1 MKKILYTLAIV
12 LAVVFTSCKKPAGS
26 GGQATITGKVHVTN
40 FSMTAG
46 IYVENGQYY
55 GPDEDV
61 YLIYGDDNTY
71 SERNRTGPNGEFE
84 FRYLRPGSYRVY
96 VFSKDKDAIVAG
108 NAFAPMIAK
117 EITVTIGGKKETVD
131 GGTIEIYR

>member
-12 LAVVFTSCKKPAGS
+12 LAIVIASCKKPAGS

-40 FSMTAG
+40 FSMTGG

-61 YLIYGDDNTY
+61 YLIYGEDKTY
-71 SERNRTGPNGEFE
+71 SERTRTGPNGEFE
-84 FRYLRPGSYRVY
+84 FRWLRPGSYRVY
-96 VFSKDKDAIVAG
+96 AFSKDKPAIVGG
-108 NAFAPMIAK
+108 NSFAPLIA
-117 EITVTIGGKKETVD
+117 EEVTVTISGKKETVD
-131 GGTIEIYR
+131 AGTIEIYR